1 MLFNCLTA
9 SPYFEEILTIFEQL
23 VAVDLLNLFDCI
35 ALTMELSCVDN
46 SPRELMIEFT
56 PE

>member
-9 SPYFEEILTIFEQL
+9 SAYFEEILTTFEQL

-35 ALTMELSCVDN
+35 ALTMELRDVEN

>member
-1 MLFNCLTA
+1 MLFNWFTA
-9 SPYFEEILTIFEQL
+9 SAYFEEILTTFEQL

-46 SPRELMIEFT
+46 SLMELMIEFT

>member
-1 MLFNCLTA
+1 MLFNWFTA
-9 SPYFEEILTIFEQL
+9 SAYFEEILTTFEQL

-35 ALTMELSCVDN
+35 ELTMEQSFVDN

>member
-9 SPYFEEILTIFEQL
+9 SPYFEEILTILEQL

-35 ALTMELSCVDN
+35 ALTMELSEVDN
-46 SPRELMIEFT
+46 SPRELMMEAI